1 MFEVGDKVVYPL
13 QGVGEVLAIEAKI
26 ILGAEQ
32 RYYILRIL
40 SNNTIIMV
48 PIDNA
53 DDVGL
58 RELISPDE
66 VERVVDVLRGKGE
79 PMSPK
84 WSKRYKDNMD
94 RLKTGSIFQLATVLR
109 NLVLMNRKKELSFGE
124 KKMLDSVKSLIVDE
138 ISYVRNVPSSLVE
151 DDLTQIFNEVSQ

>member
-26 ILGAEQ
+26 ILGVEQ

-40 SNNTIIMV
+40 SNGTTIMV

-58 RELISPDE
+58 RELIGLDE
-66 VERVVDVLRGKGE
+66 VEKVVDVLRGKGD

-94 RLKTGSIFQLATVLR
+94 RLKTGSIFQLASVLR

-138 ISYVRNVPSSLVE
+138 ISYVLNVPNSSVEAELV
-151 DDLTQIFNEVSQ
+151 QIFSEARQ

>member
-40 SNNTIIMV
+40 SNSTIIMV

-58 RELISPDE
+58 RELISPDD
-66 VERVVDVLRGKGE
+66 VERVVDVLRGKGDA
-79 PMSPK
+79 MSPK

-124 KKMLDSVKSLIVDE
+124 KKMLDSVKSLIMDE
-138 ISYVRNVPSSLVE
+138 ISYVRNVPLSRVE
-151 DDLTQIFNEVSQ
+151 DDLIQIFNEVSQ

>member
-13 QGVGEVLAIEAKI
+13 QGVGEILAIEAKI
-26 ILGAEQ
+26 ILGVEQ

-40 SNNTIIMV
+40 SNGTTIMV

-66 VERVVDVLRGKGE
+66 VDKVVDVLRGKGE

-94 RLKTGSIFQLATVLR
+94 RLKTGSIFQLASVLR
-109 NLVLMNRKKELSFGE
+109 NLMLMNRKKELSFGE
-124 KKMLDSVKSLIVDE
+124 KRMLDSVKSLIVDE
-138 ISYVRNVPSSLVE
+138 ISYVKKVPNYRVE
-151 DDLTQIFNEVSQ
+151 ADLDKIFNEGK

>member
-26 ILGAEQ
+26 ILGVEQ

-66 VERVVDVLRGKGE
+66 VERVVDVLRGNGE

-124 KKMLDSVKSLIVDE
+124 KKMLDSVKSLIMDE
-138 ISYVRNVPSSLVE
+138 ISYVRNVPVSRVE
-151 DDLTQIFNEVSQ
+151 DDLTQLFNEVSQ

>member
-13 QGVGEVLAIEAKI
+13 QGVGEVLAIEVKI
-26 ILGAEQ
+26 ILGVEQ

-40 SNNTIIMV
+40 SNNTIIMI

-58 RELISPDE
+58 RELISLDE
-66 VERVVDVLRGKGE
+66 VERVVDVLRGNGE

-138 ISYVRNVPSSLVE
+138 ISYVRNVPITRVE
-151 DDLTQIFNEVSQ
+151 DDLTQIFNEVVQ

>member
-13 QGVGEVLAIEAKI
+13 QGVGEILAIEAKI
-26 ILGAEQ
+26 ILGVEQ

-40 SNNTIIMV
+40 SNGTTIMV

-66 VERVVDVLRGKGE
+66 VDKVVDVLRGKGE

-94 RLKTGSIFQLATVLR
+94 RLKTGSIFQLASVLR
-109 NLVLMNRKKELSFGE
+109 NLMLMNRKKELSFGE
-124 KKMLDSVKSLIVDE
+124 KRMLDSVKSLIVDE
-138 ISYVRNVPSSLVE
+138 ISYVKKIPNYRVE
-151 DDLTQIFNEVSQ
+151 ADLDKIFNEGK

>member
-26 ILGAEQ
+26 ILGVEQ
-32 RYYILRIL
+32 HYYILRIL
-40 SNNTIIMV
+40 SNNTVIMV
-48 PIDNA
+48 PISNA

-58 RELISPDE
+58 RELISPEE
-66 VERVVDVLRGKGE
+66 VDRVVDVLRGKGD

-109 NLVLMNRKKELSFGE
+109 NLVLMNQKKELSFGE

-138 ISYVRNVPSSLVE
+138 ISYVCNVPVSSVE
-151 DDLTQIFNEVSQ
+151 KDLTQIFDEMH

>member
-1 MFEVGDKVVYPL
+1 MFDIGDKVVYPL
-13 QGVGEVLAIEAKI
+13 QGVGEIEAVEAKM
-26 ILGAEQ
+26 ILGVEQ
-32 RYYILRIL
+32 RYYILKIL
-40 SNNTIIMV
+40 SNNTTIMV

-58 RELISPDE
+58 RELISPAD
-66 VERVVDVLRGKGE
+66 VEKVVDVLRGKE
-79 PMSPK
+79 DPMPPN

-124 KKMLDSVKSLIVDE
+124 KKMLECVKFLIVDE
-138 ISYVRNVPSSLVE
+138 ISYVRNIPNARVE
-151 DDLTQIFNEVSQ
+151 DDLTQIFNEVKQ